1 MLNHLSTMRLIC
13 ALVVYLTAMRSHSE
27 PAKPANA
34 DRPNYLIFIADD
46 HGMGDLGCYGNPAI
60 RTPNIDQLAGEGMR
74 FDRAFLTISSCSPS
88 RCSILTG
95 RYPHNT
101 GAEDLHMPLPA
112 DQRSV
117 ASYLTPAGYEC
128 VSVGKWHLGKDEK
141 RHWDKVVECPA
152 DAMADRCVKVI
163 RERDQEKPFFYW
175 FASIDPHRGYQEG
188 TIEEPHDPNKVVVP
202 AYLTDH
208 PKIRKEIALYYDEI
222 ARFDQQIGRIRA
234 ALEKQGAWDNT
245 LVIYMSDNGMPFP
258 RAKTTL
264 YDSGIRTPFIAR
276 LPGKVPARSQ
286 SQSLISAVDLI
297 PTVLDLAGIEQT
309 TMQGRSF
316 VDVLKNPATR
326 HRDHVFAEANWHDF
340 EHFSRAVRSDRFKL
354 IRHYYWDTPLWNSV
368 DSINSIT
375 WQGML
380 EARDK
385 RALTPS
391 QSFLFEPVRPYEEF
405 FVMDTDADEL
415 VNQIEV
421 KEWQSE
427 INRLRAALDEWRI
440 DTQDHLPETRRLD
453 GWTRDGL
460 PLPHNQPWYDR
471 YIKQGRKNSFEKF

>member
-1 MLNHLSTMRLIC
+1 MSRLLS
-13 ALVVYLTAMRSHSE
+13 ALTLFLAIAGSHAE
-27 PAKPANA
+27 PIKSGNKKS
-34 DRPNYLIFIADD
+34 PNYLIFIADD
-46 HGMGDLGCYGNPAI
+46 HGMGDLGCYGNPAV
-60 RTPNIDQLAGEGMR
+60 RTPNIDQLAAEGMR

-117 ASYLTPAGYEC
+117 ASYLKPAGYEC

-141 RHWDKVVECPA
+141 RHWSKVVECQA
-152 DAMADRCVKVI
+152 DVMADRCVKVI
-163 RERDQEKPFFYW
+163 EERDQEKPFFYW

-188 TIEEPHDPNKVVVP
+188 TIEKPHDPNQVIVP
-202 AYLTDH
+202 PYLPDH

-222 ARFDQQIGRIRA
+222 TRFDQHIGRIRA

-245 LVIYMSDNGMPFP
+245 LVFYLSDNGMPFP

-276 LPGKVPARSQ
+276 WPGTVPPKSH
-286 SQSLISAVDLI
+286 SSSLISSVDLI
-297 PTVLDLAGIEQT
+297 PTMLELAGIEQST
-309 TMQGRSF
+309 TQGHSF
-316 VDVLKNPATR
+316 ANVLINPDSK
-326 HRDHVFAEANWHDF
+326 HREFIYAESNWHDF
-340 EHFSRAVRSDRFKL
+340 EHFSRTVRGDRFKL

-380 EARDK
+380 EAREK
-385 RALTPS
+385 KVLTPS
-391 QSFLFEPVRPYEEF
+391 QSFLFEPNRPYEEF
-405 FVMDTDADEL
+405 FVMDADPDEL
-415 VNQIEV
+415 FNQIEV

-440 DTQDHLPETRRLD
+440 ETQDHLPEKRRLD

-471 YIKQGRKNSFEKF
+471 YIQQGRKNSFEKF

>member
-1 MLNHLSTMRLIC
+1 MTSSRTLSLLARTCYLSLALLTLI
-13 ALVVYLTAMRSHSE
+13 
-27 PAKPANA
+27 ANA
-34 DRPNYLIFIADD
+34 VDKDRPNYLIFIADD
-46 HGMGDLGCYGNPAI
+46 HGMGDLGCYGHPAV
-60 RTPNIDQLAGEGMR
+60 RTPNIDRIASEGMR

-101 GAEDLHMPLPA
+101 GAEDLHMPLPS

-117 ASYLTPAGYEC
+117 ARYLTPAGYEC
-128 VSVGKWHLGKDEK
+128 VSVGKWHLGNDEK
-141 RHWDKVVECPA
+141 RHWNKVVECQA
-152 DAMADRCVKVI
+152 DVMADRCIKVI
-163 RERDQEKPFFYW
+163 EERDQDKPFFFW
-175 FASIDPHRGYQEG
+175 FASIDPHRGYQEN
-188 TIEEPHDPNKVVVP
+188 TIEEPHDPNKVLVP
-202 AYLTDH
+202 PYLPDH

-222 ARFDQQIGRIRA
+222 ARFDQHIGRIRQ

-276 LPGKVPARSQ
+276 WPGKVPSK
-286 SQSLISAVDLI
+286 STSNTLISAVDLI
-297 PTVLDLAGIEQT
+297 PTVLDLAGIQQKT
-309 TMQGRSF
+309 TQGHSF
-316 VDVLKNPATR
+316 ADVLSSPDAH
-326 HRDHVFAEANWHDF
+326 HRDTVFAEANWHDF
-340 EHFSRAVRSDRFKL
+340 EHFSRAIRSDRFKL

-380 EARDK
+380 EAREK
-385 RALTPS
+385 NALTPA
-391 QSFLFEPVRPYEEF
+391 QSFLFEPTRPYEEF
-405 FVMDTDADEL
+405 FVLDADPDEL
-415 VNQIEV
+415 FNQIDV
-421 KEWQSE
+421 QQWQSE
-427 INRLRAALDEWRI
+427 INRLRAQLDDWRI
-440 DTQDHLPETRRLD
+440 ETQDRLPEKRRLD

-471 YIKQGRKNSFEKF
+471 YIEQGRKNSFEKF